1 MNALTDGS
9 DSNHSDVDLKLESE
23 ELENITSRRFLGL
36 IRFRGLGVQ
45 QKSWLVTSEQP
56 QLRL

>member
-23 ELENITSRRFLGL
+23 ELENITSRRFWGL